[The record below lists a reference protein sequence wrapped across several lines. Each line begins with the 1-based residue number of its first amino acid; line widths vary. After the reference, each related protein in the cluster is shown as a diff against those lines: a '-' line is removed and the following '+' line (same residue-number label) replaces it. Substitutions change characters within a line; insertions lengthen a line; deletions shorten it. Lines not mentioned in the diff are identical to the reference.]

1 MLVDQLG
8 KADLHI
14 HSIYSDGTAT
24 IPEILEH
31 AAAADLR
38 LIAIT
43 DHDCIAGGRQAARLA
58 RDFGVQVIVGQ
69 EVSTADGHLLAL
81 FIEDE
86 LPPGRPAAETIA
98 AAHAQGGLC
107 VAAHPYDWSVPSLG
121 QRGLRQRNAGPR
133 AGEWPLDALEGMNAG
148 VLWGLRACNSAA
160 QRAAAE
166 LQLPVVGGSD
176 AHSLRTIGQAYTLFP
191 GSSAD
196 DLYRAIQRGQ
206 VQCGGGYWSI
216 GQYLDTG
223 RKWIH
228 QRGWHGMAR
237 LMREGAGF

>member
-1 MLVDQLG
+1 MIASRLG

-14 HSIYSDGTAT
+14 HSLYSDGTAT
-24 IPEILEH
+24 ISEILEH
-31 AAAADLR
+31 AAASDLR

-43 DHDCIAGGRQAARLA
+43 DHDRIAGSRQAAHMA
-58 RDFGVQVIVGQ
+58 HDFGVQVIIGE

-98 AAHAQGGLC
+98 AVHAQGGLC
-107 VAAHPYDWSVPSLG
+107 IAAHPYDWSVPSLG
-121 QRGLRQRNAGPR
+121 PRGLRQRTTGPR

-148 VLWGLRACNSAA
+148 VLWALRGCNSAA

-166 LQLPVVGGSD
+166 LHLPIVGGSD
-176 AHSLRTIGQAYTLFP
+176 AHSLQAIGLAYTLFP

-196 DLYRAIQRGQ
+196 DLYRAIQCGEVR
-206 VQCGGGYWSI
+206 CGGGYWSM
-216 GQYLDTG
+216 GQYLDVG
-223 RKWIH
+223 RKWVY
-228 QRGWHGMAR
+228 QRGWHGMLR